1 MKNRSLL
8 YLLLVGS
15 ISAAPAFADRTSD
28 ASMEQ
33 RDNSITMRD
42 LSVRDGGSGRDFG
55 RGRFDEAGFMARWKG
70 FSRHSKFSVESE
82 ALKPNRDEEIDDGND
97 LELGPIRGEQF
108 ERFDDENIGERDRPD
123 AKRQDL
129 SFSAIVAPEP
139 ETVTLLLLGVGVM
152 GMLLYRR
159 NSP

>member
-1 MKNRSLL
+1 ME
-8 YLLLVGS
+8 
-15 ISAAPAFADRTSD
+15 AAVAILIAVD
-28 ASMEQ
+28 
-33 RDNSITMRD
+33 
-42 LSVRDGGSGRDFG
+42 
-55 RGRFDEAGFMARWKG
+55 FMARWKG

-82 ALKPNRDEEIDDGND
+82 GLKPNRDEEIDDGND
-97 LELGPIRGEQF
+97 LGLGPMRREQF
-108 ERFDDENIGERDRPD
+108 ERFDGENIGERDRLD
-123 AKRQDL
+123 VKRQDL